1 MRIDDLLERA
11 TPTATEPPSSE
22 SIVATIQTRRR
33 RRQASM
39 AAVVSCLVVAAGF
52 GLLRSADGGR
62 VDAAV
67 DAPST
72 TTNQDNAT
80 SSPTTTMSS
89 TSSTAPALSPSES
102 RTFLAPPP
110 EQQIR
115 FLQDNDL
122 VRSAAQNDG
131 LSNIFTVSRDSVA
144 DGAVQVY
151 YLDYIGIEITDGPEE
166 FNEAFADVNVEGSTV
181 RVGSDP
187 QGRSVK
193 AFREWEAGVI
203 AVVGFGLT
211 NDEALAVTLAAEVQ
225 SGVLIV
231 DQARIPDGFVL
242 EEPFPL
248 TPSDYSSSLSWTV
261 AEDVQ
266 AVLFAGP
273 GLLAQAALESTP
285 ASDRTAVIVRG
296 TPGVFAAAVR
306 GQDDATLMWAED
318 GYRYSL
324 TAAAGE
330 VGVDASALLE
340 IAESLEHIGQAEMLE
355 RLGPDYMPNQ
365 AETIA
370 GWLDDNP
377 LPAGWDPTP
386 LIHSIPG
393 WQQQVASFTHQYMSC
408 AWGAEWLDAAQA
420 GDTERQGAAFE
431 VLADRPN
438 WSAVVAEDEAVQQQ
452 LSPEA
457 RDEHSGFWLL
467 QFAEETERLA
477 AASTADEISQIG
489 GEISCGF
496 SKP

>member
-1 MRIDDLLERA
+1 MRIDELLERA
-11 TPTATEPPSSE
+11 TPTTTEPPSSE
-22 SIVATIQTRRR
+22 SIVTTIQARQR

-39 AAVVSCLVVAAGF
+39 TAVASCLVVAAGF
-52 GLLRSADGGR
+52 GLLRSADDGR
-62 VDAAV
+62 VDAVV

-80 SSPTTTMSS
+80 SSPPTTLLN

-102 RTFLAPPP
+102 RTFLAPPS

-122 VRSAAQNDG
+122 VRSEAQNDG
-131 LSNIFTVSRDSVA
+131 LSNIFTVSRNSVA

-151 YLDYIGIEITDGPEE
+151 YLDYIGIEITNGPEE
-166 FNEAFADVNVEGSTV
+166 FNETFADVEVDGSTV
-181 RVGSDP
+181 RVGSDS

-193 AFREWEAGVI
+193 AFRQWEAGVI

-211 NDEALAVTLAAEVQ
+211 NDEALEVALAAEVQ

-231 DQARIPDGFVL
+231 DEGRIPDGLVL
-242 EEPFPL
+242 EGPSPL

-285 ASDRTAVIVRG
+285 ASDRTAVMVRG

-306 GQDDATLMWAED
+306 GQDDATLMWAEG

-324 TAAAGE
+324 IAAAGE
-330 VGVDASALLE
+330 VSVDASTLVE
-340 IAESLEHIGQAEMLE
+340 IAESLEPIGQAELLA

-377 LPAGWDPTP
+377 LPPGWDPTA

-393 WQQQVASFTHQYMSC
+393 WQQQVASSTHQYMSC
-408 AWGAEWLDAAQA
+408 AWGAEWLDAAQT
-420 GDTERQGAAFE
+420 GDTERRDAAFE

-457 RDEHSGFWLL
+457 REEHSGFWLL
-467 QFAEETERLA
+467 MFADDTERLA
-477 AASTADEISQIG
+477 AASTTDEISRIG